1 MNDVVQLLLAASVDG
16 FGDGAMQNVDGVV
29 ARVVHVGLVSQAL
42 EQVLDEVR
50 AGRWQLRETR
60 LSIICIE
67 WKNKTYPVL
76 IEILHNNFSL
86 I

>member
-1 MNDVVQLLLAASVDG
+1 LLLAASVDG

-50 AGRWQLRETR
+50 AGRCQLRETG
-60 LSIICIE
+60 LSII
-67 WKNKTYPVL
+67 L
-76 IEILHNNFSL
+76 FSFY
-86 I
+86 

>member
-1 MNDVVQLLLAASVDG
+1 MNDIVQLLLAASVDG

-50 AGRWQLRETR
+50 AGRCQW
-60 LSIICIE
+60 
-67 WKNKTYPVL
+67 
-76 IEILHNNFSL
+76 
-86 I
+86 

>member
-29 ARVVHVGLVSQAL
+29 AGVVRVGLGPQTL

-50 AGRWQLRETR
+50 AGR
-60 LSIICIE
+60 
-67 WKNKTYPVL
+67 
-76 IEILHNNFSL
+76 
-86 I
+86 